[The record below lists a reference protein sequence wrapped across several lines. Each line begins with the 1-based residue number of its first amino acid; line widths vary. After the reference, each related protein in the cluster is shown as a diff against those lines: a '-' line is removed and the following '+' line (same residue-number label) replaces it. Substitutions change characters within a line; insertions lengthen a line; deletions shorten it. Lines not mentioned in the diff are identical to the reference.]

1 MSQGRGDWCD
11 LRMEISNFRL
21 KAGEFEKIKRVLSSV
36 LEKSRVEAVFLINR
50 NGQSIATEGNLG
62 LVDQQALASLA
73 ASKLAATYGLAN
85 ILGEEEFHIEYLRG
99 RRYSVLISPAGQHA
113 LLLFV
118 TQLANEKKLNVWNLK
133 QAVLVVDDVLR
144 KCVGRT
150 KVADEA

>member
-1 MSQGRGDWCD
+1 
-11 LRMEISNFRL
+11 MEISNFKL
-21 KAGEFEKIKRVLSSV
+21 EAEEFNKIQRVLSSV

-50 NGQSIATEGNLG
+50 NGQGIANEGNLG
-62 LVDQQALASLA
+62 LVDEQALATLA
-73 ASKLAATYGLAN
+73 ASKLAATHGLAN

-99 RRYSVLISPAGQHA
+99 RRLSVLISPAGKHA
-113 LLLFV
+113 LLVFV

-150 KVADEA
+150 KVVDEV